1 MNGFTLS
8 EISKRLGVPVNTL
21 RQRVTR
27 LGIKPISQEAI
38 YAPEVLDI
46 LKAVPG
52 KGRPKKNEITKPKE
66 SKNEPVKKQ
75 KKK

>member
-8 EISKRLGVPVNTL
+8 EISKKLGIPVNTL

-27 LGIKPISQEAI
+27 LGIKPISQEAV

-52 KGRPKKNEITKPKE
+52 KGRPKKAAPEPEPAKPRA
-66 SKNEPVKKQ
+66 KKPAKG
-75 KKK
+75 KK

>member
-27 LGIKPISQEAI
+27 LGIKPISQEAV

-52 KGRPKKNEITKPKE
+52 KGRPKKTAPETKPVKPKTKKTA
-66 SKNEPVKKQ
+66 KNKK
-75 KKK
+75 